1 MSQVDTTHAEIGAL
15 PLRSPWRATF
25 GLLGSELR
33 VLYRRRRTWAM
44 LAALSALPI
53 LLAVAVKLSGSDA
66 EADGP
71 PFLDRVTQNGLFVG
85 VTAIILSVPLFL
97 PLTVGVVAG
106 DAIAGESAFGT
117 LRYLLVAPTGR
128 VRLLVVKLLSALS
141 FCVVAALTVVLMGAA
156 VGAVLFPLGSVTLLS
171 GNEVPA
177 STALLRAIAVGGY
190 AALSLFGL
198 AAVGLFISTLTDVPI
213 GAMAAT
219 IVVAVVVQV
228 LGALPQL
235 DWLHPWLF
243 SYYWFNI
250 VDLLREPIA
259 WTSLQENALLQAGY
273 VAVFGAAAY
282 GRFVTRDVLA

>member
-1 MSQVDTTHAEIGAL
+1 
-15 PLRSPWRATF
+15 
-25 GLLGSELR
+25 
-33 VLYRRRRTWAM
+33 M

-53 LLAVAVKLSGSDA
+53 LLAVAVRLSGSDA
-66 EADGP
+66 DPEGP

-128 VRLLVVKLLSALS
+128 VRLLVVKFLSALS